1 MKSRNAE
8 QLRLFGL
15 PSIEV
20 DDKGEPVKGKRSYH
34 NTTKL
39 PPRKVAEFE
48 AQAER
53 QEDAVLDWF
62 ERMEIPAPPSLVH
75 EELISREMIGAKTPL
90 TSIRRAIS
98 NLTKQGLLKKTDEKM
113 PGAFGRPEYCWKL
126 VREEK

>member
-1 MKSRNAE
+1 MKKRNAE

-15 PSIEV
+15 PSVLV
-20 DDKGEPVKGKRSYH
+20 DERGNPVKGKRSYH

-53 QEDAVLDWF
+53 QEDIVIFWF
-62 ERMEIPAPPSLVH
+62 QEMDIPAPPSLVH
-75 EELISREMIGAKTPL
+75 EELISRNLIGGNTPL

-98 NLTKQGLLKKTDEKM
+98 NLTKEGLLRKTDEQM

-126 VREEK
+126 KARKK